1 VKRVGAT
8 SWHGLNLPTGGRYF
22 SALYGDTLLL
32 SNGRHRIFS
41 REPQGTTLTEHPD
54 LPLGRTMAVIAGRL
68 YVGGAAISGNFEPMG
83 QFWSGADS
91 FDDIDPINGSG
102 GELLIADSGYGDA
115 IVANRIIGLDM
126 MAILCRRSVWIGRV
140 SGIPTRPLDFQL
152 RVPGKGCVSEACART
167 VYGGVMY
174 LSDEGVEL
182 FDGNDSTHKSLAID
196 ADILPLDMSQI
207 GLYSATYDPRRQW
220 YYLFTPS
227 ATFIYDQKF
236 NRWYKRGMVA
246 LSGSIFAEQFPAVTW
261 GEAVGTWGEQ
271 TLTWA
276 DMSPEESGI
285 ADMIF
290 LGVAAGEAYVIE
302 KEDPESTKYFGVDQ
316 DPFWDTRVDDL
327 GGPINRAYTA
337 KAVRVE
343 YEGAGL
349 VEILLPNE
357 ASLGTFGLDDVGFM
371 DVVQM
376 KCNQTSPRVGITIRP
391 YSGQPIISMVEL
403 DYVPRSQIRKKD
415 ARRGLFADFQFT
427 AGQPQLNIDVAAT
440 EGQLALDDELN
451 GDINVDD
458 VALGPSFPVLGET
471 DAAVTLD
478 IPEAASL
485 VTFSFIGGD
494 IIMDTSPAGP
504 ASSLVTYDPL
514 ADETYVDD
522 ALSGPSVLELGED
535 AGSITLDV
543 GG

>member
-1 VKRVGAT
+1 
-8 SWHGLNLPTGGRYF
+8 
-22 SALYGDTLLL
+22 
-32 SNGRHRIFS
+32 
-41 REPQGTTLTEHPD
+41 
-54 LPLGRTMAVIAGRL
+54 
-68 YVGGAAISGNFEPMG
+68 
-83 QFWSGADS
+83 
-91 FDDIDPINGSG
+91 
-102 GELLIADSGYGDA
+102 
-115 IVANRIIGLDM
+115 
-126 MAILCRRSVWIGRV
+126 
-140 SGIPTRPLDFQL
+140 
-152 RVPGKGCVSEACART
+152 
-167 VYGGVMY
+167 
-174 LSDEGVEL
+174 
-182 FDGNDSTHKSLAID
+182 
-196 ADILPLDMSQI
+196 
-207 GLYSATYDPRRQW
+207 
-220 YYLFTPS
+220 
-227 ATFIYDQKF
+227 
-236 NRWYKRGMVA
+236 
-246 LSGSIFAEQFPAVTW
+246 
-261 GEAVGTWGEQ
+261 
-271 TLTWA
+271 
-276 DMSPEESGI
+276 
-285 ADMIF
+285 
-290 LGVAAGEAYVIE
+290 
-302 KEDPESTKYFGVDQ
+302 
-316 DPFWDTRVDDL
+316 
-327 GGPINRAYTA
+327 
-337 KAVRVE
+337 VRVE